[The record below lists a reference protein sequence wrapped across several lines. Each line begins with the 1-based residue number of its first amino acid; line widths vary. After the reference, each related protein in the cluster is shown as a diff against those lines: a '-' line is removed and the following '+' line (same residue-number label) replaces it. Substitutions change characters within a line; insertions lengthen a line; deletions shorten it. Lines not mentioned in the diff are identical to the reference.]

1 MLWHIKSHTNK
12 YLFANI
18 LFSALF
24 AFSDVVHL
32 LTIKYYYYENL
43 SKFCYPP
50 PFAFMLLLF
59 VLIRLHGQ
67 ETGRCPND
75 NCLVIDA
82 GTGTDITQLLPTNPY
97 DNTGSCLVVNGVLRV
112 SSAFTITGGEI
123 RMQPGSQIVI
133 EGEGNLRLID
143 VSENGGLHGC
153 FQMWQGISFMVNP
166 DNASAAYLRLTLVNT
181 LIQDAEFAVAMQRR
195 SLLYAINTA
204 FNRNYTGIFIDGSV
218 PASSVVVTPPSV
230 DLSGCTFSSDGAM
243 LTAFPGQLHYAPRT
257 YAGVLGMNNPNFD
270 LTIGGNANQANR
282 FRDITNGILGV
293 NCRYVIANNIFESIR
308 SGETSAGYYPVDLTA
323 AETQSNAIY
332 IQHNTSGTVQVHH
345 NHFMDCLVGMQ
356 AESVTFHFDD
366 NTLEDVST
374 GIIAHRLGGKT
385 VRMRDNTI
393 AGTFGAIFRGH
404 VAANRIEALDNTI
417 VSHPV
422 LNDESGIGIAIN
434 YTDISGNSAAQAA
447 AGTHLIDENEV
458 EIQDFEGE
466 YDAGGILVTAGGVY
480 VRQNSVVMQNYGA
493 AIGVALGKHGEISD
507 NKIETQTG
515 EYVYGIYV
523 DNSPNIGV
531 QCNEVRATG
540 HALVFEGDCGCSGT
554 ATCTRISGN
563 SLVHLTPPAGT
574 ASDGLQ
580 LYYAVTSPQDKQGNQ
595 WLGIDPN
602 DPENFGASY
611 WGDALLA
618 FTSMFIVHTNQL
630 PYHPQTIWVDG
641 GMPGDWFATQSG
653 NYYECSQ
660 MVVNNPSGVSEDI
673 FEIVADGGLSAYGAG
688 AQWMAGRNLLQAI
701 QAEPVLLGNPALQSF
716 YTTHQNGESGLL
728 SAVEEGLASLDRKP
742 AGLQNTL
749 DSLDTAITELTADW
763 IEKEGQISSLQPNA
777 PAYLVQELELIEL
790 NLQAVVNQRDSL
802 ESGWA
807 AQRQSVINSLIAT
820 NSGITATSLPAVNKK
835 EVLAIALDMLDAG
848 SSMPNAGQK
857 QTLES
862 IAAWCPAEGGEAVYQ
877 AYSLL
882 HRFYF
887 PMVCREALENRSQW
901 PQQEA
906 KPVQIAISLY
916 PNPNRGELTLVLGPS
931 SAQYN
936 FTLQSADG
944 RIVLQ
949 KSGLTPGN
957 HVLSLG
963 ALPAGVYS
971 AGVRQ
976 NGQRIWVDKVVI
988 VD

>member
-1 MLWHIKSHTNK
+1 MTR
-12 YLFANI
+12 
-18 LFSALF
+18 
-24 AFSDVVHL
+24 
-32 LTIKYYYYENL
+32 LT
-43 SKFCYPP
+43 
-50 PFAFMLLLF
+50 A
-59 VLIRLHGQ
+59 Q
-67 ETGRCPND
+67 ETGRCSND
-75 NCLVIDA
+75 GCLVIDA
-82 GTGTDITQLLPTNPY
+82 GTGTDIAQLLPANPY

-112 SSAFTITGGEI
+112 SGTFTITGGEI
-123 RMQPGSQIVI
+123 RMQPGSQIII
-133 EGEGNLRLID
+133 EVAGHLRLID

-153 FQMWQGISFMVNP
+153 FQMWKGISFMVNP
-166 DNASAAYLRLTLVNT
+166 NSASAAYLRLTLVNT
-181 LIQDAEFAVAMQRR
+181 LIQDAEYAVAMQRR
-195 SLLYAINTA
+195 SALYATNSI
-204 FNRNYTGIFIDGSV
+204 FNRNYIGVFADGGV
-218 PASSVVVTPPSV
+218 PSSPVVITPPFTS
-230 DLSGCTFSSDGAM
+230 LSGCTFSSTGTM
-243 LTAFPGQLHYAPRT
+243 LAAYAGQTHYAPRT
-257 YAGVLGMNNPNFD
+257 YAGVFGLNNPTFAMA
-270 LTIGGNANQANR
+270 IGANAGQANQ
-282 FRDITNGILGV
+282 FKDISNGILGV
-293 NCRYVIANNIFESIR
+293 NCRYEIANNIFENIR
-308 SGETSAGYYPVDLTA
+308 SGETSAGFFPVDLTA
-323 AETQSNAIY
+323 EETQSNAIY
-332 IQHNTSGTVQVHH
+332 VQKAAALANIRHNQFV
-345 NHFMDCLVGMQ
+345 NCMVGLQ
-356 AESVTFHFDD
+356 AESATFNFDD
-366 NTLEDVST
+366 NTMDNTSFGV
-374 GIIAHRLGGKT
+374 IAYNLGGRT
-385 VRMRDNTI
+385 ARVRRNDMDCTHGAVLWSTI
-393 AGTFGAIFRGH
+393 
-404 VAANRIEALDNTI
+404 AANRIEILDNTI
-417 VSHPV
+417 VSRPI
-422 LNDESGIGIAIN
+422 LAFDTGIGVAIN
-434 YTDISGNSAAQAA
+434 YMDVSGNSAAQAVT
-447 AGTHLIDENEV
+447 GTHLVDENTI
-458 EIQDFEGE
+458 EIQDFDGE
-466 YDAGGILVTAGGVY
+466 TAAGGILVTAGGVY
-480 VRQNSVVMQNYGA
+480 IRQNTVKMGNYGE
-493 AIGVALGKHGEISD
+493 AIGVAMAKNGIIAENIV
-507 NKIETQTG
+507 ETQTT
-515 EYVYGIYV
+515 EYVFGIYV
-523 DNSPNIGV
+523 KNSPNISV
-531 QCNEVRATG
+531 TCNDVKATG

-763 IEKEGQISSLQPNA
+763 IEKEGQVSSLQPNA

-807 AQRQSVINSLIAT
+807 AQRQSAINGLIAI

-835 EVLAIALDMLDAG
+835 ELLTVALDMLAAG
-848 SSMPNAGQK
+848 RAMPNAGQK
-857 QTLES
+857 QALES
-862 IAAWCPAEGGEAVYQ
+862 IAAWCPAEGGEAIYQ

-882 HRFYF
+882 HRFYY
-887 PMVCREALENRSQW
+887 PTTCREALENRSQA
-901 PQQEA
+901 PQQEE
-906 KPVQIAISLY
+906 KPIEIVISLY

-936 FTLQSADG
+936 FTLQS
-944 RIVLQ
+944 
-949 KSGLTPGN
+949 
-957 HVLSLG
+957 
-963 ALPAGVYS
+963 
-971 AGVRQ
+971 
-976 NGQRIWVDKVVI
+976 
-988 VD
+988 